1 MHNNND
7 FITSEGARGVSGE
20 YIGSRPLAAGS
31 GRGVDETR
39 YISISHLLPMHS
51 PPAPQ
56 CPSPTSILEYQRISG
71 IISLVNQDNAA
82 RVTPPSNEYG
92 TTT

>member
-1 MHNNND
+1 MRNNE
-7 FITSEGARGVSGE
+7 FITSEVVRGVLGE
-20 YIGSRPLAAGS
+20 SIGSRPLTAGS
-31 GRGVDETR
+31 RRGVDEIR
-39 YISISHLLPMHS
+39 YISVSHLPPIHS

-71 IISLVNQDNAA
+71 IISLLNQDNAA
-82 RVTPPSNEYG
+82 RVNPPCNEYA